1 MRLGGGCHLINARR
15 PPDAAAYSAG
25 SNAMLKNVVGQI
37 AASAGFKVIAGWRM
51 PNLSY
56 THRLQALFKFFAIT
70 SVIDVGANAGQFRDQ
85 LRSEIGFAGPIYSF
99 EPDPALAAG
108 LRQRAAAD
116 PGWTIFPVAL
126 GAAAGTMAFNIMQ
139 SSVYNSFNLP
149 DAEQSA
155 HRCNGNAVAH
165 TIDVEVRT
173 LDSMAGAFP
182 DLAHSYFK
190 VDTQG
195 FDLEVLKGGRE
206 IIRQVPA
213 LQTEVSMKRLYLE
226 APTMEESIAAFARL
240 GFSVAD
246 FFLVST
252 DGQHRAVEFD
262 CIMVKDR

>member
-1 MRLGGGCHLINARR
+1 MF
-15 PPDAAAYSAG
+15 
-25 SNAMLKNVVGQI
+25 KNVIGHI
-37 AASAGFKVIAGWRM
+37 AASAGFEIIADWRM

-56 THRLQALFKFFAIT
+56 THRLQTLFKYFSIT

-85 LRSEIGFAGPIYSF
+85 LRSEIGFAGPIASF
-99 EPDPALAAG
+99 EPDPALAAA

-116 PGWTIFPVAL
+116 PEWTIFPLAL
-126 GAAAGTMAFNIMQ
+126 GAAAGTMTFNIMQ
-139 SSVYNSFNLP
+139 NSVYNSFHVP

-155 HRCNGNAVAH
+155 HHGNGNAVAH
-165 TIDVEVRT
+165 ALDVEVRT
-173 LDSMAGAFP
+173 LDSMADAFP
-182 DLAHSYFK
+182 DLAHTYFK

-195 FDLEVLKGGRE
+195 FDLEVLKGGPE
-206 IIRQVPA
+206 TVRQVPA
-213 LQTEVSMKRLYLE
+213 LQTEVSLKRLYLKG
-226 APTMEESIAAFARL
+226 PTMDESIAAFAQL